1 MAGKGRES
9 FEKRQRERDRQ
20 RRAAEKRARREER
33 ANAEPGEDDE
43 ATDPRTPDEL
53 LEEFRVL
60 SERHAAGA
68 VPDDEFEA
76 RRAELYE
83 ALGMA

>member
-1 MAGKGRES
+1 VAGKGRES

-33 ANAEPGEDDE
+33 KETGPDDE
-43 ATDPRTPDEL
+43 AVEGPSADEL

-76 RRAELYE
+76 RREEIYE